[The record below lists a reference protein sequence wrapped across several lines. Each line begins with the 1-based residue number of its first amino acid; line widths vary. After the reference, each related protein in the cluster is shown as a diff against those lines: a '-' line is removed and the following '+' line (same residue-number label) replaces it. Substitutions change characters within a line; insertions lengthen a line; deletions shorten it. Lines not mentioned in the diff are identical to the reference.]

1 MAAVR
6 PRTPRLRAP
15 RSRAPR
21 SRSVRATARVALP
34 LCLLL
39 FAVSLAATEH
49 RLGAFL
55 DAPAPYTPQLPYSE
69 AVARIGLGEADL
81 AGVLPPPVPVEGS
94 FRRGD
99 TIGGLLG
106 SLGLEPGE
114 VHVATRALAENLDFN
129 RVRAGEPYAAFYAGG
144 GERLTGLEI
153 PLRGEGRVVLARRDD
168 GWRSDWRPFERR
180 LVPGFVRGTIEG
192 SLIGAVLDAGAP
204 VLLAYRMAD
213 VLAWDVDFS
222 RDLRTGDRFEVI
234 YDELELDGRPQG
246 LGEIWGLSFDNGGR
260 RLEAYRYDG
269 EYYDE
274 QGRPLQKMFLRSP
287 LRYSFVTSRF
297 SHSRLH
303 PVLKTH
309 RPHWGVDYRA
319 KVGTPVRVT
328 ANGVVTFAAWGKGSG
343 KMVKVRHPNGY
354 LTAYLHLSRFAAG
367 IRPGARVR
375 QGDVVAYSGS
385 TGLSTAPHLDYR
397 VQQNGR
403 WIDPLSLD
411 NVPADP
417 IPEERLA
424 EFEVWR
430 DRYRAALADGRPL
443 ERRPVEGDGGDEVR
457 VAARDG
463 EADEPAVAPA
473 SAGR

>member
-6 PRTPRLRAP
+6 LWSPRRRCV
-15 RSRAPR
+15 RS
-21 SRSVRATARVALP
+21 TARLALP

-39 FAVSLAATEH
+39 FAALLYVADRRLASHA
-49 RLGAFL
+49 
-55 DAPAPYTPQLPYSE
+55 DAPFPIAPQVAYDEAL
-69 AVARIGLGEADL
+69 AVAGFGGLDL
-81 AGVLPPPVPVEGS
+81 DGVVPPPVPVEGA

-99 TIGGLLG
+99 TVGGLLG
-106 SLGLEPGE
+106 SLGLPPQEI
-114 VHVATRALAENLDFN
+114 HDATRALSENLDFN
-129 RVRAGEPYAAFYAGG
+129 RVRAGEPYAAFYASD
-144 GERLTGLEI
+144 EHRLDALEI
-153 PLRGEGRVVLARRDD
+153 QLRGEGRVVLARRDD
-168 GWRSDWRPFERR
+168 GWQSSWLPFEKR
-180 LVPGFVRGTIEG
+180 LVPQFASGVVEG
-192 SLIGAVLDAGAP
+192 SLIGAVIDTGAP
-204 VLLAYRMAD
+204 VQLAYRMAD

-222 RDLRTGDRFEVI
+222 RDLRLGDRFEVV
-234 YDELELDGRPQG
+234 YDEKQVDRTPSG
-246 LGEIWGLSFDNGGR
+246 LGQIWALTFDNGGR
-260 RLEAYRYDG
+260 RLEAYRYGG

-274 QGRPLQKMFLRSP
+274 AGRPLQKMFLRSP

-319 KVGTPVRVT
+319 KVGTPVLVT
-328 ANGVVTFAAWGKGSG
+328 ASGVVTFAGWGKGSG

-354 LTAYLHLSRFAAG
+354 LTAYLHLSRFAPG

-375 QGDVVAYSGS
+375 QGDVVAFSGN

-397 VQQNGR
+397 VQSNGR

-411 NVPADP
+411 NLPADP

-430 DRYRAALADGRPL
+430 DLFRGAL
-443 ERRPVEGDGGDEVR
+443 ERDSPLDRTPVEGDGAGDDSIR
-457 VAARDG
+457 VAGRDG
-463 EADEPAVAPA
+463 AEPAAGTSSA
-473 SAGR
+473 AGR